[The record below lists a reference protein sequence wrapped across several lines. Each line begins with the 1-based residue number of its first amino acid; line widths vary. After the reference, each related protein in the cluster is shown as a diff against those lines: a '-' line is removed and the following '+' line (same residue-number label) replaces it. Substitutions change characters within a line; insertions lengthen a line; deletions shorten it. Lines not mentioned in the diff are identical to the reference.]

1 MDAVPSLKALSEPVL
16 FRHMLLDSPR
26 HASREQVSDGV
37 HSRENWAETKW
48 LCAVSGMLI
57 KCGIMD
63 PRSSQKVDLSYLI
76 TRFYTL
82 HLGETDVLC

>member
-1 MDAVPSLKALSEPVL
+1 
-16 FRHMLLDSPR
+16 MLLDSPR
-26 HASREQVSDGV
+26 CANREQLSDGV
-37 HSRENWAETKW
+37 HSRENWAETKR

-63 PRSSQKVDLSYLI
+63 PGSPQKVDLSYLI

-82 HLGETDVLC
+82 HLGETDVLY